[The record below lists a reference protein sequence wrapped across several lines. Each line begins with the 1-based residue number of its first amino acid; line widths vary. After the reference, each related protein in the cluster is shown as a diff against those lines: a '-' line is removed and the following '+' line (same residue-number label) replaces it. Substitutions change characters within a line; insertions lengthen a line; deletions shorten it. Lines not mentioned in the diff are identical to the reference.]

1 MTLVSHRLLGSRLLA
16 GVGCT
21 PHGAEDS
28 LEEVMKER
36 QKMKGVMVG
45 EKSDV
50 GEPELAVSGSV
61 SGLSWF
67 HVVRTGRRNCH
78 HEREPHFSK
87 TLAES
92 YSWRTHFSVH

>member
-1 MTLVSHRLLGSRLLA
+1 MTLVSHRLRESRLLA
-16 GVGCT
+16 GIGCA

-28 LEEVMKER
+28 LEEVMK
-36 QKMKGVMVG
+36 QMKGAAVG

-61 SGLSWF
+61 SGPSRL
-67 HVVRTGRRNCH
+67 HVVRTGRRNCR

-92 YSWRTHFSVH
+92 YSWRTRFSVL